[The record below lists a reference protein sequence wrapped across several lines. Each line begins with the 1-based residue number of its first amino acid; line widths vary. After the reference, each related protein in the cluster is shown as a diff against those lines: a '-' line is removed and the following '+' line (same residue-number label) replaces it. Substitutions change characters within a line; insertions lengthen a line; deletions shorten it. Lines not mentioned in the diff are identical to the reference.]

1 MGEGLGEID
10 VESSIM
16 EVGGQ
21 KLSPYVCVFA
31 YLCSCVP
38 VSFCAL
44 SICGYVSISLCISV
58 CVSPSVLEGYRL

>member
-21 KLSPYVCVFA
+21 KLSSCVCVC
-31 YLCSCVP
+31 LH
-38 VSFCAL
+38 
-44 SICGYVSISLCISV
+44 V
-58 CVSPSVLEGYRL
+58 CVVVCLSLFVCRPFVVI